1 MAEYRSSWITP
12 ELNALR
18 DVVRR
23 FVQNELVPHQ
33 DEWRKQGFI
42 DRDVWRQAG
51 ELGLLCTDIPEEYG
65 GGGGGFGCEVVIAE
79 ELARAGIS
87 SFGNAVHSI
96 LAHYVLNYGTP
107 EQRRR
112 WLPAMARGEMVGAIA
127 MSEPGAGSDLQAIR
141 TTAMRDGDDYVVN
154 GAKTFISNGYHAG
167 LVGVVA
173 KTDPTSRAHG
183 ISIVMAETRGLTGYR
198 VGRILEK
205 IGQKGQD
212 TCELSFED
220 CRIPVADLLG
230 GQEGQ
235 GFIQLM
241 TDLPYERTMIAVSAV
256 ASIERALELTVEY
269 VKERQVFGKPLFELQ
284 NTRFKLAETKTI
296 AHVAR
301 VFLDSCVER
310 LMRGELDTE
319 TASMAKWWTTDMQC
333 QVVDECVQLF
343 GGYGYMLEY
352 PIAHMYADARVQ
364 RIYAGANEIMKEI
377 IARSL

>member
-1 MAEYRSSWITP
+1 
-12 ELNALR
+12 
-18 DVVRR
+18 
-23 FVQNELVPHQ
+23 
-33 DEWRKQGFI
+33 
-42 DRDVWRQAG
+42 
-51 ELGLLCTDIPEEYG
+51 
-65 GGGGGFGCEVVIAE
+65 
-79 ELARAGIS
+79 
-87 SFGNAVHSI
+87 
-96 LAHYVLNYGTP
+96 
-107 EQRRR
+107 
-112 WLPAMARGEMVGAIA
+112 
-127 MSEPGAGSDLQAIR
+127 
-141 TTAMRDGDDYVVN
+141 
-154 GAKTFISNGYHAG
+154 
-167 LVGVVA
+167 
-173 KTDPTSRAHG
+173 
-183 ISIVMAETRGLTGYR
+183 MAETRGLPGYQ

-220 CRIPVADLLG
+220 CRVPVPNLLG
-230 GQEGQ
+230 GEEGR

-269 VKERQVFGKPLFELQ
+269 TRERHVFGKPLFELQ

-301 VFLDSCVER
+301 VFLDRCVER
-310 LMRGELDTE
+310 LMRGELDTA

-343 GGYGYMLEY
+343 GGYGYVLEY